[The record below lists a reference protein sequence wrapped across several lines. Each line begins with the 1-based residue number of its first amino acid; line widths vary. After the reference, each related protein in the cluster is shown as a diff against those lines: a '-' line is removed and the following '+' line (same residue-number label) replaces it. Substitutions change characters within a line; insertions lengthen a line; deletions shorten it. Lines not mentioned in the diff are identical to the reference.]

1 MRDHRY
7 VDELSIEELEKALD
21 NVRDADADYA
31 TFSGMGEPSL
41 ASNLGE
47 AIELVKSVLKLPVA
61 VLTNSSLMTE
71 PSVRRDLCLT
81 DVVVA
86 KVDAPDEELFG
97 EINRPFIKHTLA
109 EILKALRLFR
119 REYFGKLALQMMFVQ
134 ANKGCAADM
143 ARIATQLAPDEI
155 QINTPLRPCSVSPLS
170 PVEIAAIGEEFS
182 SFTNVFTVYS
192 AVKPEVVPFDLSET
206 LLRRPR
212 L

>member
-1 MRDHRY
+1 MTERREF
-7 VDELSIEELEKALD
+7 VSIEELEKAL
-21 NVRDADADYA
+21 NSFKGIHADYA
-31 TFSGMGEPSL
+31 TLSGMGEPTL

-47 AIELVKSVLKLPVA
+47 AIELVKSVLNLPVA
-61 VLTNSSLMTE
+61 VLTNSSLITE
-71 PSVRRDLCLT
+71 NDVRRELSLA

-86 KVDAPDEELFG
+86 KVDVPDEELFG

-143 ARIATQLAPDEI
+143 ARIAKQLAPDEI
-155 QINTPLRPCSVSPLS
+155 QINTPLRPCSASPLS
-170 PVEIAAIGEEFS
+170 PGEIASIGEEFS

-192 AVKPEVVPFDLSET
+192 AVKPEVIPFDLSET